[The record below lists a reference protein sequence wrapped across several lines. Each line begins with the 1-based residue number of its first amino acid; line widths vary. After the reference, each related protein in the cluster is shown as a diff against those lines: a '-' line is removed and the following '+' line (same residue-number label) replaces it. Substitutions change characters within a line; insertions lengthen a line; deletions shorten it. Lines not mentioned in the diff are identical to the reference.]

1 MHSDFA
7 PVVGKQAGASGLS
20 HVCQLSLC
28 RRQRVHQHWRFSSD
42 CAPARAL
49 LVAHA
54 HRAAAPVA
62 ERSRCRRA
70 APLGDE
76 TSASE
81 DAHQE
86 HSHSTAALLGPIGWV
101 C

>member
-1 MHSDFA
+1 MSAFLVQKTKGTPA
-7 PVVGKQAGASGLS
+7 LAL
-20 HVCQLSLC
+20 QL
-28 RRQRVHQHWRFSSD
+28 

-49 LVAHA
+49 LVAHT
-54 HRAAAPVA
+54 HRAAAPVV
-62 ERSRCRRA
+62 ERSQCRRA

-76 TSASE
+76 TSAPE